1 MSQIHIQQKGEGFS
15 IILLKQTTGIRH
27 ELGSCTGYCESVVFA
42 LEKAKQLHIP
52 KRNILY
58 QGRRIGFFAYSD
70 PL

>member
-15 IILLKQTTGIRH
+15 IILLKQTTGIRQ
-27 ELGSCTGYCESVVFA
+27 EFGYCTGYCESVVFA

-52 KRNILY
+52 EQNILY
-58 QGRRIGFFAYSD
+58 QGRKIGFFAYRD